1 MYDPVDD
8 RQFRL
13 TDSISTGGI
22 SRQATSALNSSAP
35 ILVSAAALSSSFS
48 RVSLSSASAASCPGS
63 NQVNSVNEPAF
74 STLSNSCA
82 LISIANSVPVHSV
95 HAFRYRSR
103 FSCETFANTI
113 CAFTVPPTHG
123 HSISE
128 KIEKLGDEAR

>member
-13 TDSISTGGI
+13 TGSISTGGI

-35 ILVSAAALSSSFS
+35 ILVSAAALNSSFN

-63 NQVNSVNEPAF
+63 NQVNSVNEPGR

-82 LISIANSVPVHSV
+82 LISIENSVPVHSV
-95 HAFRYRSR
+95 HAFMYRSR
-103 FSCETFANTI
+103 SPCETFANTI